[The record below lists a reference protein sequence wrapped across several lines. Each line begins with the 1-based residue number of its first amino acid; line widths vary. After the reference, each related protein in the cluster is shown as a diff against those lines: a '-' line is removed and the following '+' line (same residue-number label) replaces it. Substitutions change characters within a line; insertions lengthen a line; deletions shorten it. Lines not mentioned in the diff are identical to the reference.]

1 MIQIFLKLTISP
13 DIPNMNKHPEIEQG
27 GSCDNSNL
35 SVTKY
40 GLYHIK
46 LQGVHNMDLI

>member
-13 DIPNMNKHPEIEQG
+13 DIPNMNKHPGIEG